1 MVVCEGMQ
9 GLGKGLFDGVTG
21 LVRKP
26 VEGAMK
32 DGVGGFAKGI
42 AQVPLFLSFHLSHLP
57 LSFIFFSSS
66 LSSSLL
72 FYSIIL
78 SNN

>member
-1 MVVCEGMQ
+1 MNIGVQ
-9 GLGKGLFDGVTG
+9 GLGKGFFDGVTG

-42 AQVPLFLSFHLSHLP
+42 AQVKHIFTFLK
-57 LSFIFFSSS
+57 
-66 LSSSLL
+66 
-72 FYSIIL
+72 
-78 SNN
+78 